1 MLKTLDLLTKE
12 LMENLL
18 LTVLTVFTSSFVMI
32 WVIVKLSKSR
42 GWFVNEADLNG
53 VQKFHHVPVS
63 RIGGLP
69 IFIAWSIAVFLMDDQ
84 SGFIFK
90 IWLSS
95 SPVFIVG
102 LYEDLSARV
111 SPLVR
116 LISAFSSIV
125 IAYFWLN
132 AGIHSLGFESIDYLL
147 SNYVI
152 ISLLFTLLVVGG
164 AVNSLN
170 IIDGFNGLLGGYSI
184 FTFLAMAFV
193 ANTLGDQMILQLSL
207 ISAASIFGF
216 FVLNFP
222 FGKIFMG
229 DGGAYFLGFML
240 AIIGLMLVDRNK
252 EMSNWFVLLIFI
264 YPMYEL
270 LYSIY
275 RRKVI
280 HKTDASQP
288 DASHLH
294 SLVYRKLISC
304 NLFKHNK
311 VICNSMTAPVMWLLS
326 LIGIV
331 PAIIW
336 YDNQTMLIISAF
348 VFMFIYTIIYK
359 YISSDRFKFNH

>member
-1 MLKTLDLLTKE
+1 
-12 LMENLL
+12 MEILL
-18 LTVLTVFTSSFVMI
+18 LTVFISSFLMI
-32 WVIVKLSKSR
+32 WAIVSLVKSKQ
-42 GWFVNEADLNG
+42 WFVNEADLQG
-53 VQKFHHVPVS
+53 VQKFHTEPVA
-63 RIGGLP
+63 RIGGLS
-69 IFIAWSIAVFLMDDQ
+69 IFVGFSMALFLLEDQ
-84 SGFIFK
+84 FDLLFK

-95 SPVFIVG
+95 LPVFAVG

-111 SPLVR
+111 SPLGR

-125 IAYFWLN
+125 IAFFWLDV
-132 AGIHSLGFESIDYLL
+132 GIFSLGFEAVDYVL

-184 FTFLAMAFV
+184 LASLAI
-193 ANTLGDQMILQLSL
+193 AYIAYTLGDEMILQLSL
-207 ISAASIFGF
+207 ILTASIFGF
-216 FVLNFP
+216 FVFNFP
-222 FGKIFMG
+222 FGKIFLG

-240 AIIGLMLVDRNK
+240 AVIGLMLVNRHA
-252 EMSNWFVLLIFI
+252 ELSNWLVLLIFI

-275 RRKVI
+275 RRKII

-288 DASHLH
+288 DANHLH
-294 SLVYRKLISC
+294 SLVYKKLISC
-304 NLFKHNK
+304 DWFKHNK
-311 VICNSMTAPVMWLLS
+311 VICNSMTAPVMWLVS

-331 PAIIW
+331 PSVIW

>member
-1 MLKTLDLLTKE
+1 
-12 LMENLL
+12 
-18 LTVLTVFTSSFVMI
+18 MI
-32 WVIVKLSKSR
+32 LAIVKLAESKK
-42 GWFVNEADLNG
+42 WFVNEADLQG
-53 VQKFHHVPVS
+53 VQKFHHAPVPRV
-63 RIGGLP
+63 GGLL
-69 IFIAWSIAVFLMDDQ
+69 IFIAWSIAAFLIDDQ
-84 SGFIFK
+84 SGLIFK

-95 SPVFIVG
+95 LPVFIVG

-116 LISAFSSIV
+116 LISAFSSIMV
-125 IAYFWLN
+125 AFFWLDV
-132 AGIHSLGFESIDYLL
+132 GIFSLGFEAVDYVL

-170 IIDGFNGLLGGYSI
+170 IIDGFNGLLSGYSI
-184 FTFLAMAFV
+184 LAFLVIAYIAYS
-193 ANTLGDQMILQLSL
+193 LDDDLILHLSL
-207 ISAASIFGF
+207 ISAVSVFGF
-216 FVLNFP
+216 FVFNFP

-229 DGGAYFLGFML
+229 DGGAYFLGFIL
-240 AIIGLMLVDRNK
+240 AIVSLMLVDRHA
-252 EMSNWFVLLIFI
+252 ELSNWFVLLIFI

-275 RRKVI
+275 RRKII

-288 DASHLH
+288 DANHLH

-304 NLFKHNK
+304 DRFKHNK

-336 YDNQTMLIISAF
+336 FDNQTMLIVSTF
-348 VFMFIYTIIYK
+348 VFMFIYTVIYK
-359 YISSDRFKFNH
+359 YISSDQFPFNH

>member
-1 MLKTLDLLTKE
+1 
-12 LMENLL
+12 METLL
-18 LTVLTVFTSSFVMI
+18 LAAFISSFVMI
-32 WVIVKLSKSR
+32 WAIVKLAKSKN
-42 GWFVNEADLNG
+42 WFANEADLEG
-53 VQKFHHVPVS
+53 IQKFHLDPVA

-69 IFIAWSIAVFLMDDQ
+69 IFIAWSVAVFLSGDQ
-84 SGFIFK
+84 FDLIFK

-95 SPVFIVG
+95 LPAFVVG

-111 SPLVR
+111 SPLIR
-116 LISAFSSIV
+116 LLSAFLSIV
-125 IAYFWLN
+125 IAFFWLDI
-132 AGIHSLGFESIDYLL
+132 GISSLGFKWVDYVLTD
-147 SNYVI
+147 YVI
-152 ISLLFTLLVVGG
+152 ISLLFTLLIVGG

-184 FTFLAMAFV
+184 LAFLAIAYV
-193 ANTLGDQMILQLSL
+193 AYTLGDEMILQLSL
-207 ISAASIFGF
+207 ISAASILGF
-216 FVLNFP
+216 FILNFP

-229 DGGAYFLGFML
+229 DGGAYFLGFIL
-240 AIIGLMLVDRNK
+240 AIIGLMLVDRH
-252 EMSNWFVLLIFI
+252 EELSNWFVLLIFI

-275 RRKVI
+275 RRKII

-288 DASHLH
+288 DANHLH

-304 NLFKHNK
+304 DRFKHNK

-336 YDNQTMLIISAF
+336 FDNQAALIIA
-348 VFMFIYTIIYK
+348 VFTFMLIYTIMYR
-359 YISSDRFKFNH
+359 YIASDKIKLNH

>member
-1 MLKTLDLLTKE
+1 
-12 LMENLL
+12 METLL
-18 LTVLTVFTSSFVMI
+18 LTVFISPFVMI
-32 WVIVKLSKSR
+32 WAIVKLAKSKQ
-42 GWFVNEADLNG
+42 WFVNEADLEG
-53 VQKFHHVPVS
+53 VQKFHIEPVA
-63 RIGGLP
+63 RIGGLG
-69 IFIAWSIAVFLMDDQ
+69 IFVGFSVALFFMEDQ
-84 SGFIFK
+84 SGLLFK

-95 SPVFIVG
+95 LPVFVVG

-116 LISAFSSIV
+116 LISAFFSIV
-125 IAYFWLN
+125 IAFFWFN
-132 AGIHSLGFESIDYLL
+132 AGINSLGFEAVDYVL

-184 FTFLAMAFV
+184 LAFLAIAYV
-193 ANTLGDQMILQLSL
+193 AYSLDDDLILQLSL
-207 ISAASIFGF
+207 ISAVSVFGF
-216 FVLNFP
+216 FAFNFP

-240 AIIGLMLVDRNK
+240 AIIGLMLVDRH
-252 EMSNWFVLLIFI
+252 EELSSWFVLLIFI

-275 RRKVI
+275 RRKII

-288 DASHLH
+288 DANHLH
-294 SLVYRKLISC
+294 SLVYQKLISC
-304 NLFKHNK
+304 DRFKHNK

-336 YDNQTMLIISAF
+336 FDNQTMLIASTF
-348 VFMFIYTIIYK
+348 VFMFIYTVIYK

>member
-1 MLKTLDLLTKE
+1 
-12 LMENLL
+12 METLL
-18 LTVLTVFTSSFVMI
+18 LTVFISSFVMI
-32 WVIVKLSKSR
+32 WAIVSLAKSKQ
-42 GWFVNEADLNG
+42 WFVNNTDLEG
-53 VQKFHHVPVS
+53 VQKFHHAPVS

-69 IFIAWSIAVFLMDDQ
+69 IFIAWSAAVFLSGDQ
-84 SGFIFK
+84 SDLLFK

-95 SPVFIVG
+95 LPVFIVG
-102 LYEDLSARV
+102 LFEDLSARV

-125 IAYFWLN
+125 IAFFWLN
-132 AGIHSLGFESIDYLL
+132 LGIFSLGFETVDYVL
-147 SNYVI
+147 SNYFI
-152 ISLLFTLLVVGG
+152 TSLLFTLLVVGG
-164 AVNSLN
+164 AINSLN

-184 FTFLAMAFV
+184 FAFLAIAYV
-193 ANTLGDQMILQLSL
+193 ANTLGDQMLLQLSL
-207 ISAASIFGF
+207 ISAASVFGF

-240 AIIGLMLVDRNK
+240 AIIGLMLVDRH
-252 EMSNWFVLLIFI
+252 EELSNWFVLLIFI

-275 RRKVI
+275 RRKVV

-288 DASHLH
+288 DANHLH

-311 VICNSMTAPVMWLLS
+311 VICNSMTAPVMWLVS

-331 PAIIW
+331 PAVIW
-336 YDNQTMLIISAF
+336 FDNQTILIVSAF
-348 VFMFIYTIIYK
+348 VFMFIYTVIYR
-359 YISSDRFKFNH
+359 YIASDKFKFT

>member
-1 MLKTLDLLTKE
+1 
-12 LMENLL
+12 MENLL
-18 LTVLTVFTSSFVMI
+18 LAVFISSLVMI
-32 WVIVKLSKSR
+32 LTIVKLTKSKQ
-42 GWFVNEADLNG
+42 WFVNETDLQG

-69 IFIAWSIAVFLMDDQ
+69 IFIAWSVAVFLMDDQ
-84 SGFIFK
+84 SGLIFK

-95 SPVFIVG
+95 LPVFIVG

-111 SPLVR
+111 SPLAR

-125 IAYFWLN
+125 IAFFWLN
-132 AGIHSLGFESIDYLL
+132 LGIDSLGFESVDYVL
-147 SNYVI
+147 SNYFI
-152 ISLLFTLLVVGG
+152 TSLLFTLLVVGG

-184 FTFLAMAFV
+184 FAFLAIAYV
-193 ANTLGDQMILQLSL
+193 ANTLGDEMMLQLSL

-216 FVLNFP
+216 FVFNFP

-229 DGGAYFLGFML
+229 DGGAYFIGFII
-240 AIIGLMLVDRNK
+240 AIMGLMLADRHK
-252 EMSNWFVLLIFI
+252 ELSNWFVLLIFI

-275 RRKVI
+275 RRKII

-288 DASHLH
+288 DANHLH
-294 SLVYRKLISC
+294 SLVYKKLISC
-304 NLFKHNK
+304 DRFKHNK
-311 VICNSMTAPVMWLLS
+311 VICNSMVSPFMWLLS

-336 YDNQTMLIISAF
+336 FDNQTMLIIWAF
-348 VFMFIYTIIYK
+348 VFMLIYTIIYK
-359 YISSDRFKFNH
+359 YISSDRVKFNY